1 MIKSLINE
9 FKGRVAIFNLYII
22 KLLNRRFFSEK
33 EVLNIH
39 TTSEQKY
46 HESGRNIEKKLFECG
61 E

>member
-1 MIKSLINE
+1 MNS
-9 FKGRVAIFNLYII
+9 KGELLFFIYIS
-22 KLLNRRFFSEK
+22 LLNRRFFSEK
-33 EVLNIH
+33 EVLNMH